1 MAPKSNAPSIIQYS
15 PGWDGNL
22 QSPWRGGRDSFA
34 FKICPVC
41 GQELRPYQHK
51 TGIHKGF
58 LETESAFS
66 LRVCCGKS
74 CAKKLKNPMHSEE
87 TRKKMSDTFKRLGIQ
102 PKVKWGNGN
111 GMTPPQALLLSL
123 LGEGWEAEFTVN
135 TNRTPKQGF
144 PHAYKIDIANPSL
157 MIAVE
162 IDGSSHHSPKRREQD
177 QKKDALL
184 VSLGWKVLR
193 LSNTQTESLCST
205 FGSEVTR
212 RILRMAI

>member
-1 MAPKSNAPSIIQYS
+1 MALKSNARSIIQYS

-22 QSPWRGGRDSFA
+22 QSRWRGGRDFFA

-41 GQELRPYQHK
+41 GADVRPVRHK
-51 TGIHKGF
+51 TGIHAGH
-58 LETESAFS
+58 LETEASFS
-66 LRVCCGKS
+66 LRVCCGNS

-87 TRKKMSDTFKRLGIQ
+87 TRKKVSDTFKRLGLQ

-111 GMTPPQALLLSL
+111 GLTPPQARLLALLS
-123 LGEGWEAEFTVN
+123 EGWEAEFTVK
-135 TNRTPKQGF
+135 TYQTSKQGF
-144 PHAYKIDIANPSL
+144 PHAYKIDIANPTL

-177 QKKDALL
+177 EKKDALL
-184 VSLGWKVLR
+184 ISLGWKVLR

-205 FGSEVTR
+205 FGSQVIR
-212 RILRMAI
+212 HILRMAT